1 MLITFSDNMKIPQTV
16 KTSVTIFLCF
26 ALLLAPMS
34 GYNDNSDNSLE
45 EISEEYYTLA
55 SMNMP
60 GFQ

>member
-1 MLITFSDNMKIPQTV
+1 MKIPQTV